1 MFLRFMRREALAT
14 VRAEPTPMPA
24 LCQNEPALVA
34 ASRTAGHTL
43 DSALGQ
49 RVTPSG
55 GRNRDSA
62 PHQHI

>member
-1 MFLRFMRREALAT
+1 MFLLFMRQGALAT
-14 VRAEPTPMPA
+14 VQAEPTPMPA
-24 LCQNEPALVA
+24 LCQNEPTLVA
-34 ASRTAGHTL
+34 ATHTAGHTL

-62 PHQHI
+62 PHRHI